1 MGKDMDR
8 DLVEKIT
15 DLIDS
20 CTTLLETI
28 TDNVFTYR
36 MIEQPTDQEA
46 AAGETVTFTVKAT
59 GVKKYTWQ
67 YRTGDSGSTPSSWRD
82 SMFSAATGG
91 DTNSVSFPA
100 NSTIASYGYRCKM
113 IDYDNV
119 EHVTNKV
126 NFTLIT

>member
-36 MIEQPTDQEA
+36 MIEQPTNQEA
-46 AAGETVTFTVKAT
+46 AVGETVSFTVKAT
-59 GVKKYTWQ
+59 GVKEYLWQ
-67 YRTGDSGSTPSSWRD
+67 YRPTSTASWRE
-82 SMFSAATGG
+82 MFSAATGG
-91 DTNSVSFPA
+91 DTDTVSFESSSA
-100 NSTIASYGYRCKM
+100 RSYYDYSCKLTGYDGTVRRT
-113 IDYDNV
+113 NV
-119 EHVTNKV
+119 VK
-126 NFTLIT
+126 LIIPT